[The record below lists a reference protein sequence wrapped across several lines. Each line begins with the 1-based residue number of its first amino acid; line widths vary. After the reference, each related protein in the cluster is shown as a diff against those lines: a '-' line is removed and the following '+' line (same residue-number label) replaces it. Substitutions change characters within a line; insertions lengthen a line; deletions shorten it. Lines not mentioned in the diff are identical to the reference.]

1 MRLMRNR
8 TRRDFLTAAVG
19 LTAGAASLPAH
30 EGIHSVFRGVLV
42 GAQSYSFR
50 DRSVDE
56 AIAGMKQIGI
66 GSCELWSQHIA
77 RGHLGEGRPNRES
90 LRRFRLDSDLSV
102 WENAGRRFHEAG
114 IEVYAFN
121 YSFRDDFT
129 DAEIE
134 RGFEM
139 ANALGAKCLTASSNV
154 TTARRID
161 PVAKKHDL
169 RVGMHNH
176 SRIHENEFA
185 TPADFDAAMKGTTHI
200 AINLDIGH
208 FTAAGFDPVD
218 FLAKRKDD
226 ILTLHV
232 KDRKKDQGDN
242 VEFGE
247 GDTPIVETL
256 RLMRREKI
264 RIPANIEYEYRGG
277 DTVAEV
283 KKCFEYCKAALL
295 S

>member
-1 MRLMRNR
+1 M
-8 TRRDFLTAAVG
+8 AA
-19 LTAGAASLPAH
+19 AGAAIGGPALLAH
-30 EGIHSVFRGVLV
+30 EGIHSIFRGVLI

-50 DRSVDE
+50 DRPLDE
-56 AIAGMKQIGI
+56 AITAMKRIGI
-66 GSCELWSQHIA
+66 GTCELWSQHIS
-77 RGHLGEGRPNRES
+77 RQGSDKRPSRDE
-90 LRRFRLDSDLSV
+90 LRKFRLNTDIAV
-102 WENAGRRFHEAG
+102 YEKVGQQFHEAG
-114 IEVYAFN
+114 VEVYAFN

-139 ANALGAKCLTASSNV
+139 AKALGAKCITASSNV

-161 PVAKKHDL
+161 PVAKKHDM

-185 TPADFDAAMKGTTHI
+185 TPADFDAAMKGTSHI

-218 FLAKRKDD
+218 FLARRRDD
-226 ILTLHV
+226 ILTMHI
-232 KDRKKDQGDN
+232 KDRKKDQGPN
-242 VEFGE
+242 VPFGD

-264 RIPANIEYEYRGG
+264 RIPANIEYEYRGA
-277 DTVAEV
+277 DTIAEV
-283 KKCFEYCKAALL
+283 RKCFEYCKAALL